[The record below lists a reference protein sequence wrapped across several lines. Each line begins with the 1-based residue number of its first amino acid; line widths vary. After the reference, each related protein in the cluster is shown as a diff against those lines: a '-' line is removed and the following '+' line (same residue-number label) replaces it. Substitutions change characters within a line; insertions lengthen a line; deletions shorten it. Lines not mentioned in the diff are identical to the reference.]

1 VIRVVLAGSTGE
13 ARAILAGLLGERLI
27 LPTSGLPTADGFV
40 LADPPADPIAF
51 DADLARR
58 GAEVDALV
66 NLGGAPEALLEHYG
80 RAVVEAP
87 DADVE
92 LILERLRETL
102 VAS

>member
-1 VIRVVLAGSTGE
+1 MIRVVLAGSTGE
-13 ARAILAGLLGERLI
+13 ARATLAGLLGERLG
-27 LPTSGLPTADGFV
+27 LPTSDGFV
-40 LADPPADPIAF
+40 LSDPPADPVAF

-66 NLGGAPEALLEHYG
+66 HLGGASEELLAHYG

-87 DADVE
+87 GADIN

-102 VAS
+102 VAG